1 VPWIRTSA
9 LLKIIPT
16 VEQSGSLIAYKFN
29 LKKIMGIDLKKK
41 KKNQTDKVSVK
52 LAFCVEQKLNTN

>member
-29 LKKIMGIDLKKK
+29 LKKIMGID
-41 KKNQTDKVSVK
+41 
-52 LAFCVEQKLNTN
+52 